1 MTHNPESDSGPSIS
15 GKQLLLRL
23 LDNPPPPET
32 FHSEVQL
39 ALDDGNIRAIRLLAV
54 EDQAKLLE
62 VVDQVRTPSN
72 GPPLSKVVDYTKPD
86 DRE

>member
-1 MTHNPESDSGPSIS
+1 MAHNPESDSGPSIAR
-15 GKQLLLRL
+15 KQLLLRL

-32 FHSEVQL
+32 FRSEVQL

-54 EDQAKLLE
+54 EDQARLLE

-72 GPPLSKVVDYTKPD
+72 SPPLCEVLDCTKP
-86 DRE
+86 EVVE